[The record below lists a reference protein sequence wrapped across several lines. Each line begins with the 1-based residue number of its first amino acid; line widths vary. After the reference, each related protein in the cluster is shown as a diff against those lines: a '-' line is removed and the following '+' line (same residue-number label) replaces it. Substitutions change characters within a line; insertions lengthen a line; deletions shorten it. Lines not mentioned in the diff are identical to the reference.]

1 MSGVKG
7 KTGNPG
13 VRNPK
18 KRGGGSFKILGVE
31 PKGRQMGF
39 RPVESLEQQIDEALA
54 ASGLKQSELLELAV
68 IAYLEKSPEE
78 MQRELKQ
85 LLEQRQVGLDP
96 SKPLPKNVRRDA
108 IATQKESPTAAGQ
121 QLEQGQP
128 SSNTSAPEEPAAAP
142 GDETPASG
150 RLNAEGQEQQ
160 ALDTQTSSK
169 SKTRPGTRTKTRKAA
184 RG

>member
-128 SSNTSAPEEPAAAP
+128 SSNTSAPEKPAAAT